1 MLELIIFTP
10 LLGAFC
16 LLFVNKDDNVLI
28 RNVAFWF
35 SLFTFFFSVI
45 LWLSFDQ
52 LSPKFQFVTDINWL
66 SLFNIKFYLGIDS
79 VSLLFIVLTTFI
91 FSLCILSSWSNIKV
105 HFKEY
110 MITFL
115 VMESLLLLIFSLLDL
130 LLFYVFFES
139 ILIPMF
145 LIVGVWGSRARKIRA
160 SYMLFF
166 YTLFGSVFMLLA
178 ILVLYFDVGTTDYQF
193 LLVSEISPFKQ
204 KLL

>member
-1 MLELIIFTP
+1 M
-10 LLGAFC
+10 
-16 LLFVNKDDNVLI
+16 
-28 RNVAFWF
+28 
-35 SLFTFFFSVI
+35 
-45 LWLSFDQ
+45 SFDQ

-204 KLL
+204 KLLWLAFFVAFASKIPMVPVHI